1 MDSFASNLA
10 VSLVFKF
17 SEHQGRKQHPD
28 KRPSRIR
35 VNLLDTM
42 MRPNPLLL

>member
-1 MDSFASNLA
+1 MDSFASNLE
-10 VSLVFKF
+10 VSLMFKF
-17 SEHQGRKQHPD
+17 SERQSRMQHPD